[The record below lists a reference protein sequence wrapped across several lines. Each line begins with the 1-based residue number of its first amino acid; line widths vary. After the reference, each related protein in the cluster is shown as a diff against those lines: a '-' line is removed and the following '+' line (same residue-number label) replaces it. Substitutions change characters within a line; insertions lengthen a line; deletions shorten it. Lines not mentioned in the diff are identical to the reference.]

1 MNKEFY
7 KMQKTAGL
15 ITESEYKE
23 LLNEIRVLSPYQ
35 HILKLYINSYDAD
48 SFFDDTDKEKVTLY
62 LNSLQ
67 PPPKVGTVEELASII
82 KKMDDTIN
90 KLTDYPEDL
99 FDEEVIPQLEQIAS
113 DNPDLKNAVDRTL
126 VVLSKLYGREDNGDG
141 DEDNGDGDEDDEF
154 GDEDDE
160 FGWDTDYDEY

>member
-1 MNKEFY
+1 MSKEF
-7 KMQKTAGL
+7 KRMQQLAGL
-15 ITESEYKE
+15 ITENQAGN
-23 LLNEIRVLSPYQ
+23 LLNEIRILSPYQ
-35 HILKLYINSYDAD
+35 HILELYINSYDAD
-48 SFFDDTDKEKVTLY
+48 SFFDDAHKKKVELY
-62 LNSLQ
+62 LNSLK

-90 KLTDYPEDL
+90 ELTNYPEDL

-126 VVLSKLYGREDNGDG
+126 AVLSKLYGREDND
-141 DEDNGDGDEDDEF
+141 DNDD
-154 GDEDDE
+154 DDDDE